1 MQTFYSVWICQKGLI
16 LVNDKI
22 AKTVNI
28 NDSDNLS
35 VSINSHVTYPVI
47 LNLVTLSYYSNH
59 KGAGCPL
66 GYILLNWNLCQG

>member
-1 MQTFYSVWICQKGLI
+1 MCKPSTVCEFVKKGLI

-35 VSINSHVTYPVI
+35 VSIKSPVIYPVI
-47 LNLVTLSYYSNH
+47 LKPVTLSYYSNH

-66 GYILLNWNLCQG
+66 GYILLN